1 MYVDKCGHKSYINW
15 GFFSSPVWY
24 ITMIEYTGYMV
35 TLFYTHNMLILL
47 ILYTI
52 FFYQKNK
59 WFSFEIVYDALG
71 KEYFWILQTSS
82 VLLLHFT
89 NLNRLQVTSNNRL
102 HFSLGCICTIDFN
115 LLQSVLLLSLLER
128 ILRPQNQEYM
138 LAVSSHSRLSK
149 LSLLPW
155 KRVRK
160 SG

>member
-1 MYVDKCGHKSYINW
+1 MYVDKCGHKSYMNW

-24 ITMIEYTGYMV
+24 ITMIEYTEYMV

-59 WFSFEIVYDALG
+59 WFSFEMVYYALG
-71 KEYFWILQTSS
+71 KEYYGFYRHQVYCYCISL
-82 VLLLHFT
+82 